1 MRNGE
6 QVDGKIYCKGS
17 CSWQAA
23 SYQSST
29 FIRLRPFF
37 SSASVWLLIV
47 SKNTVV
53 NRKCIPLLHRW
64 LAGFSGSLTFGFSSL
79 VN

>member
-1 MRNGE
+1 M
-6 QVDGKIYCKGS
+6 GS
-17 CSWQAA
+17 RLTGRFIAREAVPWQAA